1 MTYRNQ
7 AKLVLSL
14 NEINDNLA
22 QQNGQLSAEL
32 EQLKNQNAE
41 LISENNEIHLKL
53 EEYEQEINET
63 GEILE
68 QAAQQSHLLQNKV
81 SQLEAENMQLK
92 NELNRKQQAKSTT
105 ERALEQ
111 TVIKLN
117 QNTQI
122 YKETE
127 QNFDVSVLQKQL
139 MNLNEEVASQK
150 NLIADFEHSHSLLQQ
165 KIKEIEIEKFDLQAA
180 LDLTKHGQQATQDN
194 YVQAQ
199 HEIQKLNGELQD
211 LHLRMNFSQI
221 SDSNSM
227 IIQNKKNPYEK
238 QFMEMQLTQ
247 LQQNITK
254 MEVTINEKEQVI
266 QDLKKQILIS
276 QTDASQ
282 FEKQVKDLCAQ
293 QQMNEKHHQQELMI
307 MQKQIST
314 LEQIQVKFQN
324 QQQPQLNDLISQY
337 KNFVME
343 IHDKVDKQKEVQIV
357 DRPKSKAEKHDRQE
371 DSEEQIVKN
380 LKKYNPSKLQNQFT
394 ESQIEIYQKEIQN
407 LKDINI
413 QYIEQVKE
421 LMNKVYTLQKEISE
435 LKAEQNNVQIE
446 QERIKGI
453 KQDYEQKTKQLID
466 QETALKEEK
475 VKYKQQLKMMKEH
488 YESTIRNYQHLLQK
502 QVNSKNY
509 DVTAAQKRILEQKM
523 TTEIDDLMSKI
534 HGVKQVNIDTDI
546 QVKIDKY
553 QDILNKQRAK

>member
-7 AKLVLSL
+7 AKLVMSL

-68 QAAQQSHLLQNKV
+68 QAAQQSHQLQNKV
-81 SQLEAENMQLK
+81 SSLETENMQLK

-199 HEIQKLNGELQD
+199 REIQKLNGELQD

-254 MEVTINEKEQVI
+254 LEVTISEKESLI

-357 DRPKSKAEKHDRQE
+357 DRPKSKAEKHDS
-371 DSEEQIVKN
+371 DSEEQQIKN
-380 LKKYNPSKLQNQFT
+380 LKSKYNPSKLQNQFT

-421 LMNKVYTLQKEISE
+421 LMNKVYVLQKEISE

-453 KQDYEQKTKQLID
+453 KQDYEQKTKQLND
-466 QETALKEEK
+466 QENNLKEEK
-475 VKYKQQLKMMKEH
+475 IKYKQQLKTMKEH
-488 YESTIRNYQHLLQK
+488 YELTIRNYQHLLQK

-523 TTEIDDLMSKI
+523 TTEIDELMTKI
-534 HGVKQVNIDTDI
+534 HGVKQVNVDTDI